1 MNASPKTKRAAVYAR
16 YSTDLQNDQSI
27 ADQIT
32 LCAGYAERNGYRVVN
47 TFEDRAVSGASI
59 HGRSGIQALMRAAFD
74 RQFDAVITETLSR
87 IGRNQEERHYIR
99 NRLNFQGVDL
109 ITPSDGIVTAM
120 VDGMRGIIDEQYLT
134 DLKGTIRRGMAG
146 LVRQGKSAGGRC
158 YGYRPAHRIE
168 SGEVIRGD
176 LEIVEAEAEVVRRI
190 FREYAD
196 GRTPRKIAHDLNRD
210 AITPPRGRTWNASTI
225 NGCPKRG
232 TGLLRNALYV
242 GRLEWNRVRMIKD
255 PDTGKRVSRPNP
267 PDEWHITSVPRLA
280 IVPTDLY
287 EAAQARKAEMTR
299 VQPHKQRA
307 PKRILSGLLR
317 CGCCGGGMSTKGN
330 DKSGRVRLECSN
342 ARENGTCLEPRTFYL
357 DQVENTVLN
366 GLRAELKN
374 PQVLSE
380 YICEY
385 HAERRRLAS
394 KAVRNVTRLERRR
407 GEIDREVERL
417 VNGIA
422 KGIGNPNVLGDRMN
436 EILAERGKI
445 EAQLEA
451 ARAKPTVVAL
461 HPAALK
467 RYEQQLANL
476 QDSIG
481 KVVETGDQKLTV
493 AIRDLVETVTV
504 QRHPTE
510 RGQVQVEI
518 TGRLNA
524 LLGDEAFPNGRVW
537 SGKSSGGIV
546 GSGGGI

>member
-1 MNASPKTKRAAVYAR
+1 MNASPMAKRAAVYAR
-16 YSTDLQNDQSI
+16 YSTDLQKDKSIEDQV
-27 ADQIT
+27 AV
-32 LCAGYAERNGYRVVN
+32 CRAYAARNGYTIVV
-47 TFEDRAVSGASI
+47 TFEDRATSGASI
-59 HGRSGIQALMRAAFD
+59 YGRSGIQRLLKAAHN
-74 RQFDAVITETLSR
+74 RQFSAVIAESLSR
-87 IGRNQEERHYIR
+87 IGRDQEDRAFIR
-99 NRLNFQGVDL
+99 KRLNFEGIDLVTPTDGVV
-109 ITPSDGIVTAM
+109 TPM
-120 VDGMRGIIDEQYLT
+120 VDGMRAIIDEQYLD
-134 DLKGTIRRGMAG
+134 DLKRMIRRGMSG
-146 LVRQGKSAGGRC
+146 LVRAGKNAGGRC
-158 YGYRPAHRIE
+158 YGYRPRHHFE
-168 SGEVIRGD
+168 NGEVIRGD
-176 LEIVEAEAEVVRRI
+176 LEIVESEAEVVRRI
-190 FREYAD
+190 FSEYLE
-196 GRTPRKIAHDLNRD
+196 GRTPRQIAHDLNRD
-210 AITPPRGRTWNASTI
+210 RVAPPRGRTWNASTI
-225 NGCPKRG
+225 NGSPQRG

-267 PDEWHITSVPRLA
+267 PDEWQITPVTRLA

-317 CGCCGGGMSTKGN
+317 CGCCGGGMSTKGK

-342 ARENGTCLEPRTFYL
+342 ARENGTCPEPRTFYL
-357 DQVENTVLN
+357 DQVEDTVLN

-380 YICEY
+380 YVCEY
-385 HAERRRLAS
+385 HAERQRLAS

-436 EILAERGKI
+436 EILSERGKI

-461 HPAALK
+461 LPAALK

-493 AIRDLVETVTV
+493 AIRDLAL
-504 QRHPTE
+504 
-510 RGQVQVEI
+510 
-518 TGRLNA
+518 TGSEKMLKN
-524 LLGDEAFPNGRVW
+524 LQFCF
-537 SGKSSGGIV
+537 
-546 GSGGGI
+546 